1 MKSSSQ
7 TKGAVTLTFASV
19 ILFSGLWALWHTP
32 TSTYEH
38 RKNEEIAGVDFVL
51 ESGNSTTNTFEI
63 KEKVEEIRVSV
74 WPQTIP
80 SEPYD
85 PERHAPDVPPV
96 ISVRVHDAQGKVVS
110 SYDNITSLSDGESI
124 AVDSHG
130 TFKVDVSNNLADNAA
145 RIELGI
151 NDVTKVPNHP
161 LEAMGQWLTII
172 SLPVFGLATWF
183 VVRSR
188 QKPADEVT

>member
-1 MKSSSQ
+1 
-7 TKGAVTLTFASV
+7 LTFASV

-85 PERHAPDVPPV
+85 PERPAPDVPPV